1 MTWKSLVNLNE
12 LLVGMEK
19 NRCKWVNDNPL
30 MINYHDKEWG
40 VPAHRDRYLF
50 EKLMLDCNQAGLS
63 WEIILNKRQGYKNA
77 YSNFDFNKIA
87 KYTERDVKRLLKD
100 SGIVRNQLKIRA
112 AISNAKGLIEIRKE
126 FKTFDKYI
134 WQFVDG
140 VTITNKWKK
149 LKDIPSQTEESILMS
164 KDLKKR
170 GFKFVGPT
178 VCYAFMQA
186 IGMVNDHTPD
196 CFRYKQLK

>member
-1 MTWKSLVNLNE
+1 M
-12 LLVGMEK
+12 
-19 NRCKWVNDNPL
+19 NDNPL
-30 MINYHDKEWG
+30 MIEYHDKEWG

-63 WEIILNKRQGYKNA
+63 WEIILNKRKGFKKA
-77 YSNFDFNKIA
+77 YSNFDFKKVA
-87 KYTERDVKRLLKD
+87 KYTEKDVKRLMND
-100 SGIVRNQLKIRA
+100 SGIIRNQLKIRA
-112 AISNAKGLIEIRKE
+112 AISNAKGFIEIKNE

-134 WQFVDG
+134 WQFVEG
-140 VTITNKWKK
+140 KIQNNQRKN
-149 LKDIPSQTEESILMS
+149 LRNIPSQTDESILMS

-186 IGMVNDHTPD
+186 IGMVNDHTTD